1 MRIESACEVWT
12 RRVGIQAILKSK
24 AEWLIVAAIS
34 AVGTVFRLVSPKMSA
49 DLWYDEVF
57 SLFVAQQPFAHML
70 HNLYLGVPTG
80 ARMDPGDT
88 NPPLYTVLLHLWMRM
103 GSSDRHV
110 KYLSLV
116 FGVASIW
123 AIWLLVRRVAG
134 KLGGLVS
141 CLLLAVSPLA
151 IYYSIEARPYAMF
164 LFFSLLSTFFFLS
177 AIGKAELEERNTSSS
192 SLMPAGYLVAT
203 ILVVYTHWFGLLL
216 MPVHAV
222 GLVVYGPAS
231 ARSVRRYLL
240 SWIAIGCCCLPLVPF
255 LLNQIRL
262 QSAVGGFTWPGQPG
276 LGSLFELALL
286 TAGGQSLL
294 ALTAAF
300 FLIAYLGK
308 NDQMVEQ
315 GRRLRNGNMFFIAY
329 VLLPVI
335 LVYAASALMAHYTFF
350 VPRYFL
356 PFLAGVYVLIGLAMS
371 RIELKMA
378 LAWVLVL
385 VLVPAFEAIRFSQPP
400 ANPYSRLA
408 SELSL
413 REEPGVLIAHLSPMS
428 YYPVLHYRRN
438 SAARDKVLW
447 NPASGGGYLIEY
459 KLGGAMIDQNDLVE
473 VGAELRKYR
482 ELWIVADPVG
492 AGPET
497 EGLGEWL
504 RNDEDFSLV
513 SEERIGQVSLKHY
526 RLRSAAPRP

>member
-1 MRIESACEVWT
+1 M
-12 RRVGIQAILKSK
+12 
-24 AEWLIVAAIS
+24 AAIS

-57 SLFVAQQPFAHML
+57 NLFVAQQPFAHML
-70 HNLYLGVPTG
+70 HSLYLGVPTG
-80 ARMDPGDT
+80 VGIDPGDT
-88 NPPLYTVLLHLWMRM
+88 NPPLYTVLLHLWMKM
-103 GSSDRHV
+103 GSSDSHV
-110 KYLSLV
+110 KHLSLV

-123 AIWLLVRRVAG
+123 AMWLLVRRVAG

-177 AIGKAELEERNTSSS
+177 AIGKSDLEERNTSSS

-203 ILVVYTHWFGLLL
+203 ILAVYTHWFGLLL
-216 MPVHAV
+216 LPVHAV
-222 GLVVYGPAS
+222 GLIVYRPAS
-231 ARSVRRYLL
+231 ARSVRRYFL
-240 SWIAIGCCCLPLVPF
+240 SLMAIGCCCVPLVPF
-255 LLNQIRL
+255 LWNQIRL
-262 QSAVGGFTWPGQPG
+262 QSAVGGFTWPGRPG
-276 LGSLFELALL
+276 FGSLFALALL
-286 TAGGQSLL
+286 TTGGQTLL

-308 NDQMVEQ
+308 NNQMGEH
-315 GRRLRNGNMFFIAY
+315 GRRLRTGNMFFIAY

-371 RIELKMA
+371 RIELKAA
-378 LAWVLVL
+378 LAWVLVF
-385 VLVPAFEAIRFSQPP
+385 VLVSSFEAIRSWQPP

-413 REEPGVLIAHLSPMS
+413 RDEPGVLIAHLSPMS
-428 YYPVLHYRRN
+428 YYPVVHYRRN
-438 SAARDKVLW
+438 SAATDKVLW
-447 NPASGGGYLIEY
+447 NPASGRGYLFDY
-459 KLGGAMIDQNDLVE
+459 NLGGKMLGQNDLVE
-473 VGAELRKYR
+473 VGTELRKYR
-482 ELWIVADPVG
+482 EIWIVADPVG
-492 AGPET
+492 ADPET
-497 EGLGEWL
+497 EALGEWL
-504 RNDEDFSLV
+504 RNDEDLSLV